1 MLPIRICERERPK
14 KCPPAVS
21 TTMVNAIRCPDSDGP
36 KPPYAADAAPP
47 PTCLFAV
54 ICKCLDHA
62 AFGNPTARTISDHAF
77 QFGLQRQQNVDPS
90 FNFAELGARNCIDR
104 LA

>member
-1 MLPIRICERERPK
+1 MWPLRLPTNL
-14 KCPPAVS
+14 S
-21 TTMVNAIRCPDSDGP
+21 
-36 KPPYAADAAPP
+36 
-47 PTCLFAV
+47 LAV

-62 AFGNPTARTISDHAF
+62 AFGNATARTISDHAF

-90 FNFAELGARNCIDR
+90 FNLAELRARNCIER